1 MYGIITDAELDR
13 IEQQRESM
21 DSLDWRSP
29 NYDPEDGDR
38 YEDCDANETDRD
50 GM

>member
-29 NYDPEDGDR
+29 NYVTEEYDR
-38 YEDCDANETDRD
+38 YGYKIVDDKESE
-50 GM
+50 

>member
-1 MYGIITDAELDR
+1 MYGIITDAELER
-13 IEQQRESM
+13 IEQQRESI

-29 NYDPEDGDR
+29 NYEERWGDR
-38 YEDCDANETDRD
+38 YEDCDANETERD

>member
-1 MYGIITDAELDR
+1 MYGIITDEELKLIDEEREAE
-13 IEQQRESM
+13 

-29 NYDPEDGDR
+29 NYEERWGDR
-38 YEDCDANETDRD
+38 YEDCDANETERD

>member
-13 IEQQRESM
+13 IEEQRESM

-29 NYDPEDGDR
+29 NYEPEDGDR
-38 YEDCDANETDRD
+38 YEDDDTYENEFYK
-50 GM
+50 

>member
-1 MYGIITDAELDR
+1 MYGIVTDKELEL
-13 IEQQRESM
+13 IEQQREQM

-29 NYDPEDGDR
+29 NYEPEDGDR
-38 YEDCDANETDRD
+38 YEDCDANETERD